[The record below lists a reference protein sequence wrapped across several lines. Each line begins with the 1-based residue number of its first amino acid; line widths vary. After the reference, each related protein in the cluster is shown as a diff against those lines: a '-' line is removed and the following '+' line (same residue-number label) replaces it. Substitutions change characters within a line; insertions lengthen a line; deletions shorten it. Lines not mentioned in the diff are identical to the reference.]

1 MKEVPA
7 EYTDV
12 YLAGELGK
20 KFGRKWRLVCPTP
33 AHAIRLIALAKPEFK
48 EHMLKSASEGM
59 KFHVICDKRSRAEDQ
74 LELPSGKR
82 LIISHEVSGAKG
94 RGGSILEVVAGAV
107 LMVASFFVP
116 GGQAYSAYAA
126 SALFSVGTSL
136 VLAGITQIISP
147 QAPGTA
153 ASFYFN
159 GASNTVTQGQPV
171 PVVYGRMRIGGLPI
185 SSSIQ
190 AVDLSSAPQ
199 VTGLIVN

>member
-1 MKEVPA
+1 MREVPA

-33 AHAIRLIALAKPEFK
+33 AHAMRLIALAKPEFK
-48 EHMLKSASEGM
+48 AYMTEKAQEGM
-59 KFHVICDKRSRAEDQ
+59 RFHVICDTRSRAEGQ
-74 LELPSGKR
+74 LELPAGKR
-82 LIISHEVSGAKG
+82 LIISHEVAGAKG
-94 RGGSILEVVAGAV
+94 RTGSILEVVAGAV
-107 LMVASFFVP
+107 LIAASFFVP
-116 GGQAYSAYAA
+116 GGPIVA
-126 SALFSVGTSL
+126 SAVFSTGMSL
-136 VLAGITQIISP
+136 VLAGITQLISP

-153 ASFYFN
+153 ASYYFN
-159 GASNTVTQGQPV
+159 GASNTITQGQPV

-199 VTGLIVN
+199 VTGLIIN